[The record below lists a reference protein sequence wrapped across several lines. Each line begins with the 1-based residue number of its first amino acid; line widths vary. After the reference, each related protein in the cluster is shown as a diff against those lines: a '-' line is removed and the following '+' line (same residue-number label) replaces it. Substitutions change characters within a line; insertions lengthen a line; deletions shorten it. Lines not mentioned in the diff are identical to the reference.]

1 MQIKINKTLRK
12 IFHKSITYSKGSSSS
27 IGTIRGNP
35 KNKGEILFKH
45 QNSSKCLKE
54 DYKPHQ
60 TMKKVLLNIAS
71 LFLTVWN
78 QINKIYQKKNKSK
91 N

>member
-1 MQIKINKTLRK
+1 MQIKTNKPSSRIFPRSTTSSQGSLTSIATINA
-12 IFHKSITYSKGSSSS
+12 SQ
-27 IGTIRGNP
+27 
-35 KNKGEILFKH
+35 KNKEEILSKPP
-45 QNSSKCLKE
+45 NYSKCLKE
-54 DYKPHQ
+54 DYRPHQ
-60 TMKKVLLNIAS
+60 TMKKVLLSIAS